1 MRYQLTLTLL
11 TLLLIQGFVLADDPA
26 EQPQDKPIKQA
37 SFAAQPEPQ
46 ESKLSARKPD
56 ANDLTRKRDGVWWC
70 PFISSESDSANQR
83 PPANATSSEIA
94 IWKALRKPATLKT
107 DKQPL
112 SDVMRK
118 LAQDFGINIVVDSLG
133 LNEVGLTPETPI
145 SMEVDG
151 IKLKSVLNLMLLPQ
165 DLAFM
170 IKNEVLVIT
179 SKTRAQGKRYVVS
192 YPVADLV
199 IPIPM
204 TGPVSAD
211 EPIPVVNRN
220 SVDFNSL
227 IEVIEASVQPVDWER
242 LGGTGSIRAFD
253 PTMCLVIRQSK
264 EAHQEIET
272 LLTELRRQRDF
283 HVSVETRILENLPDK
298 AWERLGLDLDANS
311 LMARTQQNKGPLGG
325 VLLNDEEV
333 KSLLEAAQ
341 NHSRT
346 NLIQPPEVALLNGY
360 TAHVTEYTAG
370 GKPHPLQ
377 RPFYLQP
384 VISADRREVRLNLRV
399 SDQQSEPQQLQ
410 TYVTTVPDG
419 KAVLIELVAQKTNQT
434 GVPVTDKAADA
445 KVFKKTTADQ
455 TRTFLLLRP
464 KIIVQQE
471 EEEPV
476 SPPAE

>member
-11 TLLLIQGFVLADDPA
+11 TILLIQSFVLADDPA
-26 EQPQDKPIKQA
+26 EQPQDSQTPQPIQQA
-37 SFAAQPEPQ
+37 SFAAQPQ
-46 ESKLSARKPD
+46 AL
-56 ANDLTRKRDGVWWC
+56 N
-70 PFISSESDSANQR
+70 
-83 PPANATSSEIA
+83 PPANATPSELTIR
-94 IWKALRKPATLKT
+94 KALKKSVTLKAE
-107 DKQPL
+107 KKPL
-112 SDVMRK
+112 ADVLRT
-118 LAQDFGINIVVDSLG
+118 LSRDLGINVFVDTRG
-133 LNEVGLTPETPI
+133 LNEVGLTPENPVTI
-145 SMEVDG
+145 EVEG
-151 IKLKSVLNLMLLPQ
+151 IQLKSVLNLMLLPL
-165 DLAFM
+165 DLAYTV
-170 IKNEVLVIT
+170 KDEVLVIT
-179 SKTRAQGKRYVVS
+179 SKTRAQGERTTRT

-211 EPIPVVNRN
+211 EPVPVVNRN

-242 LGGTGSIRAFD
+242 IGGTGSIRAFD

-272 LLTELRRQRDF
+272 LLTQLRRQRDF

-298 AWERLGLDLDANS
+298 TWERLGFDLDANS

-325 VLLNDEEV
+325 VLLSDEEV

-360 TAHVTEYTAG
+360 TTHVTEYATG
-370 GKPHPLQ
+370 DKQHKLQ
-377 RPFYLQP
+377 CPFYLQP

-419 KAVLIELVAQKTNQT
+419 KAVLIELVQGKTNQT
-434 GVPVTDKAADA
+434 GIPVTDKAADA

-464 KIIVQQE
+464 KIIVQAE
-471 EEEPV
+471 EEKPV

>member
-1 MRYQLTLTLL
+1 MRYQVTLTLL

-37 SFAAQPEPQ
+37 SFAAPPQ
-46 ESKLSARKPD
+46 AL
-56 ANDLTRKRDGVWWC
+56 N
-70 PFISSESDSANQR
+70 
-83 PPANATSSEIA
+83 PPANVTPSELTIR
-94 IWKALRKPATLKT
+94 KALKKSVTLKAE
-107 DKQPL
+107 KKPL
-112 SDVMRK
+112 ADVLRT
-118 LAQDFGINIVVDSLG
+118 LSRDLGINVFVDTRG
-133 LNEVGLTPETPI
+133 LNEVGIIPENPVTI
-145 SMEVDG
+145 EVEG
-151 IKLKSVLNLMLLPQ
+151 IQLKSVLNLMLSPL
-165 DLAFM
+165 DLAYTF
-170 IKNEVLVIT
+170 KDEVLVIT
-179 SKTRAQGKRYVVS
+179 SKTRAQGERTTRT

-242 LGGTGSIRAFD
+242 IGGTGSIRAFD

-370 GKPHPLQ
+370 GQPHPLQ

-399 SDQQSEPQQLQ
+399 SDQQSEPQLLQ

-434 GVPVTDKAADA
+434 GVPITDEAADA